1 MILILPAS
9 KTLDFTAPAPKAAAS
24 QPEFLEDAAHLVAEL
39 RALAPPAL
47 AKRMAL
53 SDKLAG
59 QVFIYFQDW
68 QRPFTTRNAKPA
80 LHAYAGDLYDGLD
93 AATLTG
99 ADLRFA
105 QDHVRILSGLYGLL
119 RPLDLMRPYR
129 LEMGARIAAGSLYAF
144 WGGRLTEALNLQLDR
159 EKAAGR
165 EPVLLNLA
173 SEEYAKAIQ
182 PDQVRGR
189 MITPV
194 FQEGK
199 AGRYKV
205 VSFFAKRA
213 RGTMARFVIQE
224 RLTTPEKLRR
234 FFEDG
239 YRLAQ
244 DASSPER
251 WVFRREVS

>member
-9 KTLDFTAPAPKAAAS
+9 KTLDFATPAPKAGAT
-24 QPEFLEDAAHLVAEL
+24 QPEFLEDSARLVAEL
-39 RALAPPAL
+39 RALSPPAL

-68 QRPFTTRNAKPA
+68 KRPFTTRNAKPA
-80 LHAYAGDLYDGLD
+80 IQAYAGDLYDGLD
-93 AATLTG
+93 AAALTES
-99 ADLRFA
+99 DLHFA
-105 QDHVRILSGLYGLL
+105 QEHVRILSGLYGLL

-129 LEMGARIAAGSLYAF
+129 LEMGARMAAGSLYTF
-144 WGGRLTEALNLQLDR
+144 WGERLTEALNMQLDR

-182 PDQVRGR
+182 PGALRGR

-194 FQEGK
+194 FQEGQ

-213 RGTMARFVIQE
+213 RGTMARFIIQE
-224 RLTTPEKLRR
+224 RLTDPEKLRR
-234 FFEDG
+234 FREEG
-239 YRLAQ
+239 YRFAK